1 MAIDTTASTAYAGTR
16 YAPRP
21 GAQATRTR
29 TCAQGSDAQVRYI
42 ADLTRDIHATRIAQ
56 VRTAHATHGAAGN
69 WDDATVSALLATL
82 GTAEDAIAR
91 QMAQPL
97 VYSTPDRPGTIDTL
111 KGTLT
116 RERAQLR
123 AQTPVATP
131 SAPAA
136 ALQADQT
143 YRAADGRVIRVV
155 MGGSGHLYGKVW
167 TPDTQ
172 SFEYLPG
179 LLRVPGMVLMSL
191 QEVQEFGQQTGQC
204 CVCCTPLTD
213 TVSIAL
219 GIGPVCESKY
229 TGRARSRSAKYRASV
244 LAEYAARI
252 AQQDTHTEADM
263 IAEQLAV
270 DTADCPF

>member
-1 MAIDTTASTAYAGTR
+1 MAIDHTASTAYAGIR

-21 GAQATRTR
+21 GQHTR
-29 TCAQGSDAQVRYI
+29 TCAQGSAAQQKFI
-42 ADLTRDIHATRIAQ
+42 ADLTRDIHATRVAQ
-56 VRTAHATHGAAGN
+56 VRAAHSAHGTDPAAR
-69 WDDATVSALLATL
+69 WTEDTVRELLAAM
-82 GTAEDAIAR
+82 GTAEEAIAR
-91 QMAQPL
+91 QMAAPL
-97 VYSTPDRPGTIDTL
+97 VYSSPDAPGTIDTL
-111 KGTLT
+111 KTTLQ

-123 AQTPVATP
+123 AQTPSVSVA
-131 SAPAA
+131 APA

-155 MGGSGHLYGKVW
+155 MSGSGRLYGKVW

-179 LLRVPGMVLMSL
+179 LLRVPGMVLMTL
-191 QEVQEFGQQTGQC
+191 QEVSEFGQQTGQC

-219 GIGPVCESKY
+219 GIGPICESKY
-229 TGRARSRSAKYRASV
+229 TGKARSRSAKYRAEV

-252 AQQDTHTEADM
+252 SGTDAP
-263 IAEQLAV
+263 AEVPVAPAT
-270 DTADCPF
+270 DAPF

>member
-1 MAIDTTASTAYAGTR
+1 MAIDHTASTAYAGIR

-21 GAQATRTR
+21 GQRTR
-29 TCAQGSDAQVRYI
+29 TCAQGSAAQQKFI
-42 ADLTRDIHATRIAQ
+42 ADLTRDIHTARVAQ
-56 VRTAHATHGAAGN
+56 VHAAHAAHGQQAS
-69 WDDATVSALLATL
+69 WTEDTVRELLAAM
-82 GTAEDAIAR
+82 GTAEQAIAS
-91 QMAQPL
+91 QLAAPL
-97 VYSTPDRPGTIDTL
+97 VYSSPDAPGTINTL
-111 KGTLT
+111 KNTLQ

-123 AQTPVATP
+123 AQTPVSTP
-131 SAPAA
+131 SAPVAAPA

-155 MGGSGHLYGKVW
+155 MSGSGRLYGKVW

-219 GIGPVCESKY
+219 GIGPTCEARY
-229 TGRARSRSAKYRASV
+229 TGKARSRSAKYRASV

-252 AQQDTHTEADM
+252 APVPADVPVVP
-263 IAEQLAV
+263 ATDA
-270 DTADCPF
+270 PF